1 MPSER
6 RGDID
11 WNDTIKKEAR
21 GLNNENLGEVQEI
34 GISFILVQKGSTSED
49 KFFIPY
55 SEVESYD
62 GEVLRFKISEEEIK
76 SNYSRDPSASLSS
89 PNISMVKGDT
99 KMKEMESDSTTI
111 LPVVEEKLN
120 ISKTEFIYKEAKI
133 IKEPVIQIEEIEV
146 PLTREEL
153 ILERRPAGENTPSV
167 QNSEPPVTSR
177 QEIKIPLKREEVEL
191 KKKIYV
197 KEEVVVKKKRVV
209 ETKTITEEVKS
220 ERLRDCSQDISE
232 GM

>member
-11 WNDTIKKEAR
+11 WNNTIKKEAK
-21 GLNNENLGEVQEI
+21 GLNDEKLGEVQEI
-34 GISFILVQKGSTSED
+34 GINFILVQKGSTSKD
-49 KFFIPY
+49 KFYIPY
-55 SEVESYD
+55 SQVESYD
-62 GEVLRFKISEEEIK
+62 GEVLRFNLSEEEIK
-76 SNYSRDPSASLSS
+76 SNYSRDPSASLLS
-89 PNISMVKGDT
+89 PNISIVKGDT
-99 KMKEMESDSTTI
+99 KMKEMESKSTTI

-120 ISKTEFIYKEAKI
+120 ISKVEAIYREAKI
-133 IKEPVIQIEEIEV
+133 IKEPVTQIEEIEV
-146 PLTREEL
+146 SLTHEEL
-153 ILERRPAGENTPSV
+153 IMERRPAGENAPSI
-167 QNSEPPVTSR
+167 QNLEPPVISR

-220 ERLRDCSQDISE
+220 ERLLDSSQDISE
-232 GM
+232 GK